1 MEAANFA
8 GSRLACLNFTEYIR
22 EYRVAWKSSTT
33 CKYGPVYQDS
43 STVAL
48 CSMVGADSSR
58 PLTF

>member
-33 CKYGPVYQDS
+33 CKYVRVDQDS
-43 STVAL
+43 STDTL
-48 CSMVGADSSR
+48 
-58 PLTF
+58 